1 MIFLLVIGGVCAGF
15 SAVAQATPAVPDL
28 SGSWATLQ
36 VLAEHWDVP
45 LLGERLRR
53 VVQVA
58 RIRIEQEGES
68 LTLRSEEVCTLF
80 FDMGTSLVQIAVT
93 PEFVATVRVGP
104 IPGRIEEESGEFILV
119 APPYL
124 VVNGVQLLDPEE
136 PLPASAEDPR
146 VLDPDG
152 DGKPGFTVRV
162 RILGLL
168 SGETYVVQRLRQE
181 HRGRILSPDLV
192 RGSVV
197 WQDEQVTLGA
207 SSPFFLISG
216 KGRPALDLA
225 FFVLRRLQN
234 EASCAEILALFE
246 EELRR

>member
-1 MIFLLVIGGVCAGF
+1 MIFFLVLGVLGCWPGAL
-15 SAVAQATPAVPDL
+15 AQATPEVPDL
-28 SGSWATLQ
+28 SGPWAMLQ

-58 RIRIEQEGES
+58 RIRVEQEGKS
-68 LTLRSEEVCTLF
+68 LTLWSEEVCSMF

-93 PEFVATVRVGP
+93 PEFVAAVRVGP
-104 IPGRIEEESGEFILV
+104 IPGRIEEEGDEFFLV
-119 APPYL
+119 VPPYL
-124 VVNGVQLLDPEE
+124 VFNGVRLQDPEE
-136 PLPASAEDPR
+136 PLPTSAEDPR
-146 VLDPDG
+146 VLDPEG

-168 SGETYVVQRLRQE
+168 SGEAYVVQRLRQE
-181 HRGRILSPDLV
+181 YRGRILGPDLV
-192 RGSVV
+192 SGSVV

-216 KGRPALDLA
+216 KGRPAPELA
-225 FFVLRRLQN
+225 FFVLRRIP
-234 EASCAEILALFE
+234 EAASCAEILALFE